1 MIPLLLLLSAACP
14 SYAAVGTSTAA
25 CDAVAACAA
34 KLAKTEAEAWS
45 CVDGFCGPKNGT
57 MMDLRSVPVDALP
70 HVAPYAAAAYRAQRC
85 AWAAETRAIGAAA
98 EAAILRPIR
107 LCPTPDAVTCPVCE
121 ERPRYVDALSHGGAC
136 VACAGLSA
144 LGGWAA
150 CRGGL

>member
-1 MIPLLLLLSAACP
+1 MIPLLLLLATSCP
-14 SYAAVGTSTAA
+14 PWAPTNTSTAA
-25 CDAVAACAA
+25 CTALDDCIARVIAAGDADTDATGPEREHVLVAAR
-34 KLAKTEAEAWS
+34 LE
-45 CVDGFCGPKNGT
+45 
-57 MMDLRSVPVDALP
+57 
-70 HVAPYAAAAYRAQRC
+70 RC
-85 AWAAETRAIGAAA
+85 AWSAYTERDGARAQAAV
-98 EAAILRPIR
+98 LRPIR